1 MMKTNYGGVS
11 NAENTIHKSIDVETV
26 PVNSLKDALIG
37 GGLTLL
43 GIAYI
48 AITSFKNGSKA
59 YGIAETNALHG
70 VGAYSDE
77 GAKAVN
83 EYIKSR

>member
-1 MMKTNYGGVS
+1 MMKTNYGSVL
-11 NAENTIHKSIDVETV
+11 NKECTIEKSIVVDTV

-43 GIAYI
+43 GVAYI

-59 YGIAETNALHG
+59 YGIAETNALHDI
-70 VGAYSDE
+70 GAYDDE
-77 GAKAVN
+77 SARGII
-83 EYIKSR
+83 EHIKKR

>member
-11 NAENTIHKSIDVETV
+11 NYENTIRKDIEVETV

-37 GGLTLL
+37 GGLALL

-59 YGIAETNALHG
+59 YGIAETNALRD
-70 VGAYSDE
+70 VGAYSDKA
-77 GAKAVN
+77 AKDIN